1 MSFKFF
7 FDINSKHNN
16 CFEWRFFKGNT
27 VKFFS
32 NSRFIWSVMVSQWCG
47 CEKKLGVFWFK
58 GSYCAGLCIL
68 GFVYNFYSFLCI
80 SSCEVVIDDC
90 FNQQANTTDELPER
104 LIGAVRVS
112 HIELKSAIV
121 PKLDLEAS
129 WLTEVFR
136 YACILFH
143 FPLDC
148 HFTWYRKAHVTIVF
162 QLDFCI
168 K

>member
-1 MSFKFF
+1 
-7 FDINSKHNN
+7 
-16 CFEWRFFKGNT
+16 
-27 VKFFS
+27 
-32 NSRFIWSVMVSQWCG
+32 
-47 CEKKLGVFWFK
+47 
-58 GSYCAGLCIL
+58 L

-129 WLTEVFR
+129 
-136 YACILFH
+136 
-143 FPLDC
+143 
-148 HFTWYRKAHVTIVF
+148 
-162 QLDFCI
+162 
-168 K
+168 